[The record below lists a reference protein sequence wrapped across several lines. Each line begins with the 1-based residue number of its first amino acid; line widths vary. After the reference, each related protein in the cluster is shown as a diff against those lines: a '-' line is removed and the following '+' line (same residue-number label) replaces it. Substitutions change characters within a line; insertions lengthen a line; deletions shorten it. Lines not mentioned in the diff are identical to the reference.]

1 MLLEIGWLLEDM
13 ETAAQARVDDVA
25 RGCVPAMGRV

>member
-1 MLLEIGWLLEDM
+1 MREVEWMLEDM
-13 ETAAQARVDDVA
+13 EAAAQARVDDVA